1 MGGRPRRRTDQPH
14 GDRARQD
21 RERAPRRGRG
31 DLPGVQGGARSRH
44 LSAEGCTRSVPV
56 RRRGQPRSSGAR
68 HRLFAQAADDHQES
82 HGGRA
87 VRRLHAQARRVTMRT
102 VLALVLLA
110 AVSPAPASA
119 QSSDAQSFPNRPVK
133 IVVPFPAGGP
143 TDVNM
148 RIVGQKL
155 SELCG
160 QGVVIE
166 NRPGAN
172 TGIGAQ
178 MVAKSPADGYTLLAA
193 MDTTLVM
200 NPATGASMNYDPF
213 KDFVAITLTA
223 KNTSL
228 LTVRASDGP
237 KTIGELIARAK
248 AAGIEVQL
256 IPYKGSSEVVQG
268 LLTGS
273 VDFIVDGIAPSL
285 PLIQS
290 GQFRPLAK
298 LNNRALP
305 TLPELKPLSEASGL
319 PIDEM
324 SSWIGLVA
332 PAGTPPAIVQKIHA
346 DVVRAMADA
355 AVADRLEKAG
365 ILTVTTT
372 PAEFEKYFRDEAERW
387 AKVYKESGIKLD

>member
-1 MGGRPRRRTDQPH
+1 M
-14 GDRARQD
+14 RALI
-21 RERAPRRGRG
+21 A
-31 DLPGVQGGARSRH
+31 
-44 LSAEGCTRSVPV
+44 
-56 RRRGQPRSSGAR
+56 
-68 HRLFAQAADDHQES
+68 
-82 HGGRA
+82 
-87 VRRLHAQARRVTMRT
+87 
-102 VLALVLLA
+102 LALLA
-110 AVSPAPASA
+110 AGAIVPA
-119 QSSDAQSFPNRPVK
+119 QGQDAAGFPNRPVR

-155 SELCG
+155 SEIWG

-213 KDFVAITLTA
+213 KDFAAITLTA

-237 KTIGELIARAK
+237 KTIQELIARGKASATKLNYGAGITITRLAGATFAK

-256 IPYKGSSEVVQG
+256 IPYKGSAEVVQG

-285 PLIQS
+285 PLIKS

-298 LNNRALP
+298 LNNRPLP
-305 TLPELKPLSEASGL
+305 PLPDVQPLSVAAGL

-365 ILTVTTT
+365 IFPVTTT
-372 PAEFEKYFRDEAERW
+372 PAEFEKYFRDEAIRW
-387 AKVYKESGIKLD
+387 TKVYKESGITLD

>member
-1 MGGRPRRRTDQPH
+1 
-14 GDRARQD
+14 
-21 RERAPRRGRG
+21 
-31 DLPGVQGGARSRH
+31 
-44 LSAEGCTRSVPV
+44 
-56 RRRGQPRSSGAR
+56 
-68 HRLFAQAADDHQES
+68 
-82 HGGRA
+82 
-87 VRRLHAQARRVTMRT
+87 MRT
-102 VLALVLLA
+102 LLALALLA
-110 AVSPAPASA
+110 AASAAPAGA
-119 QSSDAQSFPNRPVK
+119 QGSDAQSFPSRPVK

-155 SELCG
+155 SELWG

-178 MVAKSPADGYTLLAA
+178 MVAKAPADGYTLLAA

-213 KDFVAITLTA
+213 KDFAAITLTA

-237 KTIGELIARAK
+237 KTIGELIARGKATKLNYGAGITITRLAGATFAK
-248 AAGIEVQL
+248 AAGIDVQL

-298 LNNRALP
+298 LNSRALP
-305 TLPELKPLSEASGL
+305 TLPDLKPLSEASGL

-365 ILTVTTT
+365 ILAVTTT

-387 AKVYKESGIKLD
+387 TKVYKESGIKLD

>member
-1 MGGRPRRRTDQPH
+1 MTVWGM
-14 GDRARQD
+14 
-21 RERAPRRGRG
+21 
-31 DLPGVQGGARSRH
+31 LRS
-44 LSAEGCTRSVPV
+44 
-56 RRRGQPRSSGAR
+56 
-68 HRLFAQAADDHQES
+68 F
-82 HGGRA
+82 
-87 VRRLHAQARRVTMRT
+87 
-102 VLALVLLA
+102 LAIGLA
-110 AVSPAPASA
+110 AALSVGSASA
-119 QSSDAQSFPNRPVK
+119 QSGEASNFPTRPVK

-148 RIVGQKL
+148 RILGQKL
-155 SELCG
+155 SELWN

-178 MVAKSPADGYTLLAA
+178 VVAKSAPDGYTLLAA

-213 KDFVAITLTA
+213 KDFAAITLTA

-237 KTIGELIARAK
+237 KTVKELIARGK
-248 AAGIEVQL
+248 ASGARLNYGAGITITRLAGAMFAKTAGIDVVL
-256 IPYKGSSEVVQG
+256 VPYKGSAEVVQG

-273 VDFIVDGIAPSL
+273 VDFIVDGVAPSL
-285 PLIQS
+285 PPIAG

-298 LNNRALP
+298 LNSRPLP
-305 TLPELKPLSEASGL
+305 PLPDVPSLAEASGL

-332 PAGTPPAIVQKIHA
+332 PAGTPRAIINRIHR
-346 DVVRAMADA
+346 DVVKAMTDP
-355 AVADRLEKAG
+355 AVAERLEKAG
-365 ILTVTTT
+365 ILSASTT
-372 PAEFEKYFRDEAERW
+372 PEEFEQYFRSEAKRW
-387 AKVYKESGIKLD
+387 TKVYKESGIRLD

>member
-1 MGGRPRRRTDQPH
+1 MTVWRVLRNLLVIGL
-14 GDRARQD
+14 A
-21 RERAPRRGRG
+21 
-31 DLPGVQGGARSRH
+31 GA
-44 LSAEGCTRSVPV
+44 LSVGLA
-56 RRRGQPRSSGAR
+56 
-68 HRLFAQAADDHQES
+68 
-82 HGGRA
+82 
-87 VRRLHAQARRVTMRT
+87 HAQSGD
-102 VLALVLLA
+102 A
-110 AVSPAPASA
+110 AN
-119 QSSDAQSFPNRPVK
+119 FPNRPVK

-148 RIVGQKL
+148 RILGQKL
-155 SELCG
+155 SELWN

-178 MVAKSPADGYTLLAA
+178 FVAKAAPDGYTLLAA

-213 KDFVAITLTA
+213 KDFAAITLTA

-237 KTIGELIARAK
+237 KTVKELIARGKASGSKLNYGAGITVTRLAGATFAK
-248 AAGIEVQL
+248 AAGIDVVL
-256 IPYKGSSEVVQG
+256 IPYKGSAEVVQG

-273 VDFIVDGIAPSL
+273 VDFIVDGVAPSL
-285 PLIQS
+285 APIAS

-298 LNNRALP
+298 LNSRPLP
-305 TLPELKPLSEASGL
+305 TLPDVPSLAEASGL

-332 PAGTPPAIVQKIHA
+332 PAATPSAVIKRIQQ
-346 DVVRAMADA
+346 DVVKAMADPT
-355 AVADRLEKAG
+355 VAERLEKAG
-365 ILTVTTT
+365 ILSASTT
-372 PAEFEKYFRDEAERW
+372 PEEFEQYFRSEAKRW
-387 AKVYKESGIKLD
+387 TKVYKESGIKLD

>member
-1 MGGRPRRRTDQPH
+1 
-14 GDRARQD
+14 
-21 RERAPRRGRG
+21 
-31 DLPGVQGGARSRH
+31 
-44 LSAEGCTRSVPV
+44 
-56 RRRGQPRSSGAR
+56 
-68 HRLFAQAADDHQES
+68 
-82 HGGRA
+82 
-87 VRRLHAQARRVTMRT
+87 
-102 VLALVLLA
+102 
-110 AVSPAPASA
+110 
-119 QSSDAQSFPNRPVK
+119 
-133 IVVPFPAGGP
+133 
-143 TDVNM
+143 
-148 RIVGQKL
+148 
-155 SELCG
+155 
-160 QGVVIE
+160 VVIE

-200 NPATGASMNYDPF
+200 NPATGAAMNYDPF
-213 KDFVAITLTA
+213 KDFAAITLTA

-237 KTIGELIARAK
+237 RTIGELIARGKAKKLNYGAGITITRLAGATFAK

-298 LNNRALP
+298 LNSRALP
-305 TLPELKPLSEASGL
+305 TLPELKPLSDASGL

-365 ILTVTTT
+365 ILGVTTT

>member
-1 MGGRPRRRTDQPH
+1 
-14 GDRARQD
+14 
-21 RERAPRRGRG
+21 
-31 DLPGVQGGARSRH
+31 
-44 LSAEGCTRSVPV
+44 
-56 RRRGQPRSSGAR
+56 
-68 HRLFAQAADDHQES
+68 
-82 HGGRA
+82 
-87 VRRLHAQARRVTMRT
+87 MRT
-102 VLALVLLA
+102 LLALALLA
-110 AVSPAPASA
+110 TAVAGPADA
-119 QSSDAQSFPNRPVK
+119 QGSDAQTFPNRPVK

-155 SELCG
+155 SELWG

-178 MVAKSPADGYTLLAA
+178 LVAKSPADGYTLLAA

-200 NPATGASMNYDPF
+200 NPATSAAMNYDPF
-213 KDFVAITLTA
+213 KDFAAITLTA

-237 KTIGELIARAK
+237 KTISELIARGKAKKLNYGAGITITRLAGATFAK

-298 LNNRALP
+298 LNSRALP

-319 PIDEM
+319 PIAEM

-365 ILTVTTT
+365 ILAVTTT
-372 PAEFEKYFRDEAERW
+372 PSEFEKYFRDEAERW
-387 AKVYKESGIKLD
+387 TKVYKESGIKLD